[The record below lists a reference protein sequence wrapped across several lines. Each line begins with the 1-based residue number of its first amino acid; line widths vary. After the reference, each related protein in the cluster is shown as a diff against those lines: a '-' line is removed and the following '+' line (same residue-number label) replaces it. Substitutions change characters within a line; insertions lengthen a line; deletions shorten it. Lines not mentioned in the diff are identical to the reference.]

1 VNHPE
6 TRFNMAAYLEGELDL
21 TRRALLDAHLD
32 SCGDC
37 SDEFA
42 EMRRTVALLRGL
54 PDIEPPPFLVE
65 KVMRQ
70 IREGD
75 GRATIG
81 DRIRDFVRTVVTPQV
96 AIPAAA
102 LSLGLMMA
110 TGVVDPGAISFQGLG
125 DEPDVSQPIAQIRI
139 VPSRVVVRSQLG
151 SAGRPPAVA
160 RAPQVR
166 IDLPVR
172 GAIDRPSVVTQVASK
187 HAGSSRPITRWSPR
201 SVRNL
206 AGSNPMS
213 LPVPNPGRTG
223 PEVLSVSD
231 MAGVSETVGV
241 SASAFQ
247 TPAAVLSSGIDEPE
261 RNERRTMSLNRRL
274 EAMIHQPALFS
285 ADFAGRSIAE
295 QEIWLRSLAQHA
307 REQGRGQEVM
317 EALRDARDPLAQ
329 QLAIAFAAELRRA
342 QQPTV
347 ASLATDAGEVG
358 SR

>member
-1 VNHPE
+1 
-6 TRFNMAAYLEGELDL
+6 
-21 TRRALLDAHLD
+21 
-32 SCGDC
+32 
-37 SDEFA
+37 
-42 EMRRTVALLRGL
+42 
-54 PDIEPPPFLVE
+54 
-65 KVMRQ
+65 
-70 IREGD
+70 
-75 GRATIG
+75 
-81 DRIRDFVRTVVTPQV
+81 
-96 AIPAAA
+96 
-102 LSLGLMMA
+102 
-110 TGVVDPGAISFQGLG
+110 
-125 DEPDVSQPIAQIRI
+125 
-139 VPSRVVVRSQLG
+139 
-151 SAGRPPAVA
+151 
-160 RAPQVR
+160 
-166 IDLPVR
+166 
-172 GAIDRPSVVTQVASK
+172 
-187 HAGSSRPITRWSPR
+187 
-201 SVRNL
+201 
-206 AGSNPMS
+206 
-213 LPVPNPGRTG
+213 
-223 PEVLSVSD
+223 
-231 MAGVSETVGV
+231 V